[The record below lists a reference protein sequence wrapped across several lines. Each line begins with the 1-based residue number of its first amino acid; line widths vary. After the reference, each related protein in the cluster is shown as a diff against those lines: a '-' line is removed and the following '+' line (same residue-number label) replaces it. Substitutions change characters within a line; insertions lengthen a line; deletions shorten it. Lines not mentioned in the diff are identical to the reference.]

1 MESNNT
7 NNQAQPQSLPSVK
20 FDINKLVAGTK
31 VHRIHHQ
38 KRHDAERKAS
48 GKIKVTK
55 EQQNKYNIRKRFKQ
69 RQSGIKQKRRPVTK
83 EKQKENVERAK
94 LKRHQKK
101 EKEFFLRM
109 EADAAAVLSSLLK
122 IKIKNHVSDG
132 VGYCDQGGVQ
142 KDETSLSSDSVS
154 APTNPA
160 AATTDALSQGSSSS
174 SYDDDGVYMRTVA
187 GDGSRTTNEEQ
198 NLKIQKKNKVIIIT
212 DYVGK

>member
-1 MESNNT
+1 
-7 NNQAQPQSLPSVK
+7 
-20 FDINKLVAGTK
+20 
-31 VHRIHHQ
+31 
-38 KRHDAERKAS
+38 
-48 GKIKVTK
+48 
-55 EQQNKYNIRKRFKQ
+55 
-69 RQSGIKQKRRPVTK
+69 
-83 EKQKENVERAK
+83 
-94 LKRHQKK
+94 
-101 EKEFFLRM
+101 M

-122 IKIKNHVSDG
+122 IKRKNHVSDG

-174 SYDDDGVYMRTVA
+174 SSSSSYDGVYMRTVA

>member
-1 MESNNT
+1 
-7 NNQAQPQSLPSVK
+7 
-20 FDINKLVAGTK
+20 
-31 VHRIHHQ
+31 
-38 KRHDAERKAS
+38 
-48 GKIKVTK
+48 
-55 EQQNKYNIRKRFKQ
+55 
-69 RQSGIKQKRRPVTK
+69 VTK

-174 SYDDDGVYMRTVA
+174 YDDDGVYMRTVA

>member
-1 MESNNT
+1 
-7 NNQAQPQSLPSVK
+7 
-20 FDINKLVAGTK
+20 
-31 VHRIHHQ
+31 
-38 KRHDAERKAS
+38 
-48 GKIKVTK
+48 
-55 EQQNKYNIRKRFKQ
+55 
-69 RQSGIKQKRRPVTK
+69 
-83 EKQKENVERAK
+83 
-94 LKRHQKK
+94 
-101 EKEFFLRM
+101 M

-122 IKIKNHVSDG
+122 IKRKNHVSDG

-154 APTNPA
+154 APTNPS
-160 AATTDALSQGSSSS
+160 AATTDALSQGSSSSSSSSS